1 MHKPGVAR
9 HGSRLGPMTT
19 LARQPLTYATNLA
32 MALRIRPNI
41 TAAYE
46 RSYLST
52 ECTEVVIV
60 SHQRFQFFS
69 SKTEG

>member
-1 MHKPGVAR
+1 
-9 HGSRLGPMTT
+9 MTT

-52 ECTEVVIV
+52 ECTEVVCDRM
-60 SHQRFQFFS
+60 SHVASIATYDIAHRS
-69 SKTEG
+69 G